1 MQGAPTRNPDS
12 VSGALATNLRAVV
25 TELLGEP
32 AVRAALARVPPDA
45 RRDFEGVTSIGWIP
59 IASLEAVF
67 GELARGQGQTI
78 AELHENVARISVER
92 TLRTVWRVLL
102 RLTTDAALISR
113 TPVLFARAY
122 NRGKLEARI
131 PTPGRAEVT
140 LSEWPNTPEWTL
152 RATRIGIET
161 VLRVAGRKN
170 VRTVSERRP
179 QGAAFAVTWQ

>member
-1 MQGAPTRNPDS
+1 MAHERGA

-25 TELLGEP
+25 TELLGEA
-32 AVRAALARVPPDA
+32 AVRAALARVPADA
-45 RRDFEGVTSIGWIP
+45 RRDFETVTSIGWIP
-59 IASLEAVF
+59 ITSLEAVF
-67 GELARGQGQTI
+67 GELARGNGQTV

-92 TLRTVWRVLL
+92 TMRTVWRLLL

-113 TPVLFARAY
+113 APVLFAKAY
-122 NRGKLEARI
+122 NRGRLEARI
-131 PTPGRAEVT
+131 PTPGRADVT

-170 VRTVSERRP
+170 VRITYERRP
-179 QGAAFAVTWQ
+179 MGAAFSVTWQ